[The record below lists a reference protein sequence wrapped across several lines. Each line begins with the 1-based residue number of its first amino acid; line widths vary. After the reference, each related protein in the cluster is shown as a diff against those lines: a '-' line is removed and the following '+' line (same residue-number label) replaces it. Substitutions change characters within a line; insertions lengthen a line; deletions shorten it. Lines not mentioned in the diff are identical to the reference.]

1 MQVRDPTVRFSGVVA
16 DRRRSRSAT
25 CGEWFRL
32 GDHAPDLG
40 RPRAPLEGAVIG
52 ASARAL
58 TEEHLDQTVAIIG
71 VVGGLLAD
79 LGFRVS
85 AAGTEGQLRRLA
97 LIVWVGGDETRP
109 DEHERLD
116 AMGVPGLWLG
126 PGVAGLGGWA
136 SVEPG
141 DPDRRDDFLRS
152 VVDEIGRLLW
162 RDRVDDN
169 TVARIELTKP
179 VIADR

>member
-1 MQVRDPTVRFSGVVA
+1 
-16 DRRRSRSAT
+16 
-25 CGEWFRL
+25 
-32 GDHAPDLG
+32 
-40 RPRAPLEGAVIG
+40 
-52 ASARAL
+52 
-58 TEEHLDQTVAIIG
+58 
-71 VVGGLLAD
+71 
-79 LGFRVS
+79 
-85 AAGTEGQLRRLA
+85 
-97 LIVWVGGDETRP
+97 
-109 DEHERLD
+109 
-116 AMGVPGLWLG
+116 MGVPGLWLG